1 MTEPLLRQ
9 KVVIVYYDPVTDT
22 VTVDPGSASPV
33 EVRGILD
40 MAVDAMSG
48 TYEPEEEETE

>member
-22 VTVDPGSASPV
+22 VAVDPGSASPV